1 MTDGVITWAGL
12 LAKWTEFAQSAAALP
27 KTADGDRMRACVP
40 SIIGL
45 QAITHA
51 LAELDRLPEDEYAVG
66 QDRAEV
72 VIKRH
77 AGEIHAAWEAE
88 PLPEALQEIIGD
100 ARLAL
105 RATREAGVEFRV
117 REGPLVAEHPGE
129 LGAGLAAM
137 GFGGDVYLPAPG
149 VPLFEGCPAGF
160 VKSRTGAKPDK
171 EVLGMVREFLEQEEA
186 QVGKGVRVPGMRQA
200 YRQFDFGTGRV
211 RRDLVVSMQSELPG
225 GQPLLVPV
233 VVGGVLQP
241 VPLAPPPGFDPGEV
255 KVVFE
260 EGWE

>member
-1 MTDGVITWAGL
+1 MTDRVITWAGL

-27 KTADGDRMRACVP
+27 KTEAGERLRACVP

-51 LAELDRLPEDEYAVG
+51 LAELDALPEDEYALG

-77 AGEIHAAWEAE
+77 AGEIHGAWGAE
-88 PLPEALQEIIGD
+88 PLPEALGELIGD

-117 REGPLVAEHPGE
+117 GDEPLIAEHPGE
-129 LGAGLAAM
+129 LGAGLVAQ
-137 GFGGDVYLPAPG
+137 GFAGDVYLPAPG

-160 VKSRTGAKPDK
+160 VRSRTGAKPGKD
-171 EVLGMVREFLEQEEA
+171 VLGVVREFLEQTGA
-186 QVGKGVRVPGMRQA
+186 RVGKGVRVAGMRQA

-211 RRDLVVSMQSELPG
+211 RRDLVVSMRSELPG

-233 VVGGVLQP
+233 VVGGELQP